1 MGCIVRKQKNVL
13 SANIKTISSV
23 MFSTSQRNSSQI
35 INTRKKLKQKGPSA
49 GPLSKISLE
58 ESFRQDS
65 MEYTELASGILVP
78 HSQTLKEK
86 SEICK
91 SLLGHFIFNSLS
103 LVKRSESLR
112 GRHSYLIR
120 KKVKI
125 GNTFSDRNILNLLKF
140 HRKWK
145 PVQHL
150 NGDSTFGYCVSRW
163 VSFPIHKLIESI
175 LKQIVKLKW

>member
-103 LVKRSESLR
+103 LKSINLMAADFKLYYSETDSVVFAQNSIGKNFYIIDSGKVEVLVNGSQKTVLKKGEFFGEIGLLHDTLRTATVKTLEAC
-112 GRHSYLIR
+112 
-120 KKVKI
+120 
-125 GNTFSDRNILNLLKF
+125 TF
-140 HRKWK
+140 
-145 PVQHL
+145 
-150 NGDSTFGYCVSRW
+150 
-163 VSFPIHKLIESI
+163 
-175 LKQIVKLKW
+175 